1 MVRFRYIIVIAVH
14 KGDKKDDYDD
24 DNNNNNNNNNN
35 KATTVRKLITE
46 MLTAAELAS

>member
-1 MVRFRYIIVIAVH
+1 MVRFRYVIVNTVH
-14 KGDKKDDYDD
+14 KGDNKDGYDD
-24 DNNNNNNNNNN
+24 GDNNNNNNNN